1 MHHGLI
7 KVLFF
12 LTKSCHKT
20 LFTISARAPLTHNCI
35 TDRITL
41 SYFNSPPA
49 AYMFETKTRAYG
61 GLAASSHSRSDSAHS
76 LTVLSME

>member
-7 KVLFF
+7 EVLFF

-20 LFTISARAPLTHNCI
+20 LFTICARAPLTHNCI

-41 SYFNSPPA
+41 SGFNSPPA

-61 GLAASSHSRSDSAHS
+61 GLAASSHSLRDCEHS
-76 LTVLSME
+76 LMVPSME